1 MKILI
6 IESDLAIGEIL
17 LQGFRDAGHQST
29 WVTDGQRGLNLACEE
44 NLDAVV
50 LDLHSP
56 RVDGRG
62 LMVRLRARG
71 VKTPV
76 VLFTPSEWARTHP
89 AELAESAGGVGT
101 ASAALQT
108 ETPPSVDV
116 GELLDRIAAVCRRS
130 SRVPGGQLEAGSL
143 SLDLKRRWL
152 SREEQGVE
160 LTPIES
166 KLLSL
171 LMRSPEKVVTRK
183 ILCEHVWDG
192 DWDGSSNV
200 IEVHVNRLRQ
210 KVARAGAESCIH
222 TVRGRGYVFRVP

>member
-1 MKILI
+1 MNILV
-6 IESDLAIGEIL
+6 IESDLAIGEVL
-17 LQGFRDAGHQST
+17 LQGFRDAGHQCT

-50 LDLHSP
+50 LDMFSP
-56 RVDGRG
+56 RVDGRA
-62 LMVRLRARG
+62 LQVRLRARG

-76 VLFTPSEWARTHP
+76 VLFTPPESARIHSP
-89 AELAESAGGVGT
+89 ELAFSASGGGNGST
-101 ASAALQT
+101 ALQT
-108 ETPPSVDV
+108 EAQPSVDV
-116 GELLDRIAAVCRRS
+116 SELLDRITAVCRRTH
-130 SRVPGGQLEAGSL
+130 RIPGGQLEAGSL

-152 SREEQGVE
+152 SRDDQGVE
-160 LTPIES
+160 LTPIET

-171 LMRSPEKVVTRK
+171 LMRSPDKVVTRK